1 MDDIRIQ
8 WFPGHMTKAH
18 RLIKEHLKLVDVVI
32 ELLDARIPYSS
43 GNPII
48 KDVTEGKPRVIVL
61 NKADLAEDKWNDNW
75 LKYYRSQGLDAVLL
89 EATTG
94 KGAKLL
100 ISRVE
105 AAAAAKIQ
113 AMAAKGIRPRAIRA
127 MILGIPNV
135 GKSSLI
141 NRLLGTATVRTGDT
155 PGLTRGK
162 QWIKIGKNLEL
173 LDTPGVL
180 WPKFDDP
187 EVGFKL
193 AITGAIND
201 DIFDLE
207 KVVLKLIGLMK
218 NEYPERLL
226 NRYTLK
232 ALADTPEEIFQMI
245 GSKRGCLRSGGI
257 VDIEKTGRILLNEF
271 RGGKLG
277 PVTLDYPPVNE

>member
-18 RLIKEHLKLVDVVI
+18 RLIKEHLRLVDVVI

-48 KDVTEGKPRVIVL
+48 KDVTEAKPRVIVL
-61 NKADLAEDKWNDNW
+61 NKADLAEEKWNENW
-75 LKYYRSQGLDAVLL
+75 VKYYRSLGLEAVTL

-94 KGAKLL
+94 KGAKQL
-100 ISRVE
+100 ISKVE
-105 AAAAAKIQ
+105 AAASHKIQ

-180 WPKFDDP
+180 WPKFEDP

-207 KVVLKLIGLMK
+207 KVVLKMIELLKLQYPDRLI
-218 NEYPERLL
+218 
-226 NRYTLK
+226 NRYNLNE
-232 ALADTPEEIFQMI
+232 LPEQPEEIFRLI

-257 VDIEKTGRILLNEF
+257 VDTEKTGRILLTEF
-271 RGGKLG
+271 RTGKLG
-277 PVTLDYPPVNE
+277 PVTLDYPSI

>member
-32 ELLDARIPYSS
+32 ELLDARIPFSS
-43 GNPII
+43 GNPVI
-48 KDVTEGKPRVIVL
+48 KEVIEGKPRVIVL
-61 NKADLAEDKWNDNW
+61 NKSDLAEDKPSENW
-75 LKYYRSQGLDAVLL
+75 IRYFRSQGIEAVLL

-94 KGAKLL
+94 KGSKQL
-100 ISRVE
+100 ITKVE
-105 AAAAAKIQ
+105 AAANNKIQ
-113 AMAAKGIRPRAIRA
+113 AMVAKGIRARAIRA

-180 WPKFDDP
+180 WPKFEDP

-193 AITGAIND
+193 AITGAISD
-201 DIFDLE
+201 DVFDLD
-207 KVVLKLIGLMK
+207 KVVLKLLDLLRTH
-218 NEYPERLL
+218 YPERLIS
-226 NRYTLK
+226 RYNLIS
-232 ALADTPEEIFQMI
+232 LPDQPEELMQMI
-245 GSKRGCLRSGGI
+245 GSKRGCLRSGGTI
-257 VDIEKTGRILLNEF
+257 DTEKTGRIVLTEF
-271 RGGKLG
+271 RAGKLG
-277 PVTLDYPPVNE
+277 PATLDYPPQ

>member
-48 KDVTEGKPRVIVL
+48 KEVTEGKPRVIVL
-61 NKADLAEDKWNDNW
+61 NKADLAEDAWNENW
-75 LKYYRSQGLDAVLL
+75 LKYYRSQNLDAVTL

-94 KGAKLL
+94 KGAKQL
-100 ISRVE
+100 ITKVE
-105 AAAAAKIQ
+105 TAASHKIQ

-141 NRLLGTATVRTGDT
+141 NRLLGTSTVRTGDT

-207 KVVLKLIGLMK
+207 KVVLKMLELLRTQ
-218 NEYPERLL
+218 YPDRLL
-226 NRYTLK
+226 NRYNLDK
-232 ALADTPEEIFQMI
+232 LPEQPEELFHLI

-257 VDIEKTGRILLNEF
+257 VDTEKTGRILLTEF
-271 RGGKLG
+271 RTGKLG
-277 PVTLDYPPVNE
+277 PVTLDYPSI

>member
-18 RLIKEHLKLVDVVI
+18 RLIKEHLKLVDVVV

-61 NKADLAEDKWNDNW
+61 NKADLSETSWNDKWI
-75 LKYYRSQGLDAVLL
+75 KYYRSQDLDAVTL
-89 EATTG
+89 EAITG
-94 KGAKLL
+94 KGTKQL
-100 ISRVE
+100 ISRIE
-105 AAAAAKIQ
+105 TAASAKIQ
-113 AMAAKGIRPRAIRA
+113 AMVAKGIRPRAVRA

-141 NRLLGTATVRTGDT
+141 NRLLGTSTVRTGDT
-155 PGLTRGK
+155 PGVTRGK

-207 KVVLKLIGLMK
+207 KVVLKMLELLRNQYPDRLISRYNL
-218 NEYPERLL
+218 NELPEQ
-226 NRYTLK
+226 
-232 ALADTPEEIFQMI
+232 PEEIFRLI
-245 GSKRGCLRSGGI
+245 GSKRGCLRSGGL
-257 VDIEKTGRILLNEF
+257 VDTEKTGRILLTEF
-271 RGGKLG
+271 RTGKLG
-277 PVTLDYPPVNE
+277 PVTLDYPLI